1 MNWKSIQL
9 THPDPPLTNF
19 QLELLKLFSTN
30 LSEEELLEVKEV
42 LAIHFAKKSMD
53 QADKVWDEKGF
64 TSKDMNDIL
73 DNN

>member
-9 THPDPPLTNF
+9 THPDPPLTNL